1 MITVSRALFLLRA
14 RAFIKH
20 ATMFLF
26 AICPDV
32 RRYDGPHLFS
42 CARVRFLDVSSAYT
56 YPYDTFTF
64 YVIGPPGCA
73 VKANVQKIWRQHFV
87 IEESMLEVECPS
99 VTLGTVLKAS
109 GHVDRFTDLMVK
121 DVKTDEC
128 FRADHLLEDR
138 LEELIADPAIK
149 KEEKAEF
156 EMLLARLDELKEDE
170 MKEAL
175 KRCGCVSPETKNELS
190 DPYPFNLM
198 FPTNDWAEW
207 EHSGFLEARNCAR
220 DVC

>member
-14 RAFIKH
+14 RAIIKH

-32 RRYDGPHLFS
+32 RRCDGPHLFS

-64 YVIGPPGCA
+64 YVIGPPGCV
-73 VKANVQKIWRQHFV
+73 VKSNVQKIWRQHFV

-128 FRADHLLEDR
+128 FRADHLLGDR

-156 EMLLARLDELKEDE
+156 EMLLARLDELK
-170 MKEAL
+170 
-175 KRCGCVSPETKNELS
+175 
-190 DPYPFNLM
+190 
-198 FPTNDWAEW
+198 
-207 EHSGFLEARNCAR
+207 
-220 DVC
+220 